1 MRQNLAP
8 ARSASLSAPLSIVT
22 AMLVLAISDNF
33 VGSVAERMSVWQFH
47 ALRSAMVMPL
57 LAAGMVV
64 LGQGRTLRPLRL
76 GAVLLRAAFMVSALI
91 VYFAAIP
98 AVSVSLA
105 AAGLFTS
112 PIWVTVFSVALFG
125 ERVGPR
131 RLAGLALGFAG
142 VCLVLRLGTEP
153 LRAMAVAP
161 VLAGALYALGVIWT
175 RRYCREESAGAL
187 AVWNLAVFFAAGLA
201 GLALTPSIGAAVGH
215 IEGTAFATMPARMPD
230 ADDILVVFAL
240 GGAGA
245 IGLVLLARG
254 YRDADPTFAALFD
267 FSFLFW
273 VPLFSWLLWGERLAP
288 PVALGMALIA
298 AAGLLAV
305 SGMERR
311 ADAAAPGAT
320 RSRP

>member
-1 MRQNLAP
+1 MRENLA
-8 ARSASLSAPLSIVT
+8 AALSIMT

-33 VGSVAERMSVWQFH
+33 IGLVAERMSLWQFH
-47 ALRSAMVMPL
+47 ALRSAMMMPAIAAVML
-57 LAAGMVV
+57 V
-64 LGQGRTLRPLRL
+64 LGQARTLRPRRP
-76 GAVLLRAAFMVSALI
+76 GAVLARAGFMVTALVI
-91 VYFAAIP
+91 YFAAIP

-131 RLAGLALGFAG
+131 RLAGLVLGFAG
-142 VCLVLRLGTEP
+142 VCLVLRIGTEP

-161 VLAGALYALGVIWT
+161 VLAGAFYALGVIWT
-175 RRYCREESAGAL
+175 RRHCRGESVGAL
-187 AVWNLAVFFAAGLA
+187 GFWNLAAFLAVGLA
-201 GLALTPSIGAAVGH
+201 GLVLTPALAAAIGQV
-215 IEGTAFATMPARMPD
+215 EGTGFATMPVRAPG
-230 ADDILVVFAL
+230 ADDLLVVFAL

-245 IGLVLLARG
+245 AGLLLLAYG
-254 YRDADPTFAALFD
+254 YRGADPTFAALFD

-273 VPLFSWLLWGERLAP
+273 VPLVSWLLWGDRLAP
-288 PVALGMALIA
+288 PVALGMALIV

-305 SGMERR
+305 SGMERP
-311 ADAAAPGAT
+311 AALGPPGGT